1 MAQRRRWPLRLQKRV
16 AIVILLLVVT
26 TWQSLFYG
34 AVAAEA
40 AAPELRVTRRTAAVT
55 AGEPHPGWRRFLHD
69 AATVPGVPRSII
81 KLCEGATGV

>member
-34 AVAAEA
+34 AVVAEA
-40 AAPELRVTRRTAAVT
+40 ASPELRVAR
-55 AGEPHPGWRRFLHD
+55 
-69 AATVPGVPRSII
+69 
-81 KLCEGATGV
+81 